1 MMRGVTFQDMEL
13 DSDLD
18 AADLDDPETAQSIN
32 MFAETLQQF
41 FTMIIDPEVPST
53 STNCAPLLPLWCRT
67 LLYIDLFIVDLRYI
81 ERI

>member
-1 MMRGVTFQDMEL
+1 MCEVTFQDMEL

-41 FTMIIDPEVPST
+41 FTMIIDPEVHDCT
-53 STNCAPLLPLWCRT
+53 YCVPLWP
-67 LLYIDLFIVDLRYI
+67 L
-81 ERI
+81 

>member
-1 MMRGVTFQDMEL
+1 MEL

-41 FTMIIDPEVPST
+41 FTMIIDPEVHDCT
-53 STNCAPLLPLWCRT
+53 YCAPLLSLWCRT
-67 LLYIDLFIVDLRYI
+67 LLYIDIYERTPYMYIVNLR
-81 ERI
+81 